1 MELVKGVSF
10 IAYVRGADRAQRS
23 DARLVDALRQLIE
36 GVSALHRGGKLHRD
50 VKPSNVLVTPEVA
63 W

>member
-1 MELVKGVSF
+1 MELVNGMNFVDY
-10 IAYVRGADRAQRS
+10 ARAADRAH
-23 DARLVDALRQLIE
+23 DERLVDAVRQLIE